1 MNLSRTLRNTN
12 HISELQNRVFILH
25 VIKDAHILIDI
36 FFLISLLHLI
46 HAINSAA
53 YKKQTLSHKL
63 ELSTHHHSSNEPH
76 KNLVAIG
83 TDSISRCKSYYQM
96 IDAIM
101 TKSMVNINL
110 EYIKSI

>member
-1 MNLSRTLRNTN
+1 MNR
-12 HISELQNRVFILH
+12 
-25 VIKDAHILIDI
+25 
-36 FFLISLLHLI
+36 
-46 HAINSAA
+46 SAA

-63 ELSTHHHSSNEPH
+63 ELSTHHHSSNEPY
-76 KNLVAIG
+76 KKLVAIG

-110 EYIKSI
+110 EYIKSIYLKNVTCPYKIFLVSNGFFLQIIHPE